1 MQATYP
7 HVCDLR
13 CYPYD
18 RAARRL
24 RSGED
29 RISEHAKPRAGIRAG
44 ERYSLSG
51 MAKVEMWAAPPP
63 ALLGALAEIAI
74 EEGV

>member
-1 MQATYP
+1 VNLMQATYP

-51 MAKVEMWAAPPP
+51 MAKVEMWA
-63 ALLGALAEIAI
+63 GAQAEIVI